1 MRDSVPYFVVVRY
14 RNSKLTERRRFGS
27 YMEANE
33 FVQSIVNLNKFD
45 HAVLPREILYQIV
58 DDCGGLPY

>member
-1 MRDSVPYFVVVRY
+1 
-14 RNSKLTERRRFGS
+14 
-27 YMEANE
+27 MEANE